1 MALPYDRRPLDA
13 TPLSTDELPPLP
25 QRDRN
30 IPASAWREAPP
41 ALLALGEPFGGDEAL
56 YKRRIGNWLLW
67 RSGPATKAEA
77 AYLAVWASD
86 LGRSYR
92 FRLHADGTGEGSGP
106 SGVTHDRFR
115 AWKEDLR
122 DHQPD

>member
-77 AYLAVWASD
+77 AYLAVWAGD
-86 LGRSYR
+86 LRRSFR
-92 FRLHADGTGEGSGP
+92 FRLHADGTGAGSGP

-115 AWKEDLR
+115 TWKEDLR